1 MKKILAKIF
10 VLIVLVCGAAVAF
23 SACYSAD
30 SQPEPSH
37 TNQPSE
43 DSGNDKNNENEDK
56 NDHNN
61 DKTDNNGGGIWTP
74 PVKE

>member
-10 VLIVLVCGAAVAF
+10 VLIVLVCGAAFAF
-23 SACYSAD
+23 SSCS
-30 SQPEPSH
+30 SQGE
-37 TNQPSE
+37 NYLNWYQKQPSE
-43 DSGNDKNNENEDK
+43 DNDKNNENEDK

-61 DKTDNNGGGIWTP
+61 DKKDNNGGGIWTP